1 VSRRAASRRPPLT
14 AHHTPHLVPAA
25 FSHLIADFLGVP
37 AAQLR
42 DGALIGGLL
51 IAAASAAG
59 LAALGAPVVRTKISD
74 GLAAMFLLERGH
86 VMVHTFPAEEVLL
99 LDVLHPA
106 TNPATR
112 ALDVFARRLT
122 SREIRSDQRARG

>member
-1 VSRRAASRRPPLT
+1 VT
-14 AHHTPHLVPAA
+14 AA
-25 FSHLIADFLGVP
+25 FSHLVVDFLGVP

-42 DGALIGGLL
+42 DAALIG
-51 IAAASAAG
+51 
-59 LAALGAPVVRTKISD
+59 
-74 GLAAMFLLERGH
+74 
-86 VMVHTFPAEEVLL
+86 L

-106 TNPATR
+106 AQAAGK